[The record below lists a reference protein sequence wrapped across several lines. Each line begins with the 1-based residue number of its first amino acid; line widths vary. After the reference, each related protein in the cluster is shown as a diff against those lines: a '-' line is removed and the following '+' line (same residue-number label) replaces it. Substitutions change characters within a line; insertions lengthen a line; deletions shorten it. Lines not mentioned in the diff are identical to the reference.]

1 MTTDSSPETKPTS
14 TLTRLK
20 QAIASSD
27 PTERYWGLVGL
38 RLLGEK
44 AAAEAGSLLP
54 LLKDKHAAI
63 RTTAAQALYAMG
75 KKDIAAKALVTD
87 VASEMEAPPCSTS
100 SISSAA
106 TNCWTVSPMASSNCR
121 IRPNGRGREG
131 KTWHKVATSSP
142 SPSGG
147 KIDAPAG

>member
-87 VASEMEAPPCSTS
+87 VASEM
-100 SISSAA
+100 
-106 TNCWTVSPMASSNCR
+106 
-121 IRPNGRGREG
+121 
-131 KTWHKVATSSP
+131 
-142 SPSGG
+142 
-147 KIDAPAG
+147 DAPSLLNLLNILRRHELLDRLPDGFIELPDPAKWPGARGKNMAQGRYIQPVSQRREN